1 MKHSI
6 LAVGQ
11 QSQFGPGTDY
21 WNGTYQLSTFQD
33 DNYFLWSRSIV
44 LEVMILLAVPSSSA
58 SPSAVRLNQSMN
70 KLILFEYSDE
80 SVGCAKF
87 KRPACLKKSY
97 ESVGCA
103 KFKGQSV

>member
-33 DNYFLWSRSIV
+33 DNYFLLWSRSIV
-44 LEVMILLAVPSSSA
+44 LEVMILFAVPSPSA
-58 SPSAVRLNQSMN
+58 SPS
-70 KLILFEYSDE
+70 E
-80 SVGCAKF
+80 SINEEAYTV
-87 KRPACLKKSY
+87 
-97 ESVGCA
+97 
-103 KFKGQSV
+103 